1 MVTFILFGNFFI
13 NFYYQTVIESVSLS
27 IYKNNFGEDSFIMK
41 NIKKKA
47 LIVLC
52 VALALCAL
60 LAVTVFADVYD
71 DNVAVNGKI
80 MSGENETNLTWQYT
94 PTDGYKGI
102 LTISGT
108 DTTIP
113 ANWGANNN
121 SSGTNTG
128 IFGSGFQSIY
138 WRVEEVKIEAPITS
152 IGVYGL
158 SWFTICEKITLPA
171 TLERLG
177 SWGVFY
183 RNDKL
188 KTVVIDGTEG
198 TDGVIDLRNITAY
211 DGNATFY
218 GAFKSSAPTIYFAD
232 DFTITGKDSFGYFGT
247 SDCTKITAYC
257 KEGSAAETILNKSVE
272 TMTAANRAQEIEI
285 RYYAEEPDAP
295 DGGIL
300 FDGFQ
305 ARVADYNGLRGI
317 FRFDGAS
324 VDANEAKG
332 YTLKE
337 YGTLIAAEK
346 NVTGALTLE
355 SSETNP
361 KIVKQVVWNGDYVGK
376 LLKDPDGNSADFA
389 VAVVRYPTGEGVDV
403 STSYI
408 KDDVRMA
415 GYSVWEHTN
424 GTTYTC
430 YSYYKDDS
438 AYGTSLYDVLISQYK
453 LGIINAGNTED
464 VAVYDVLKMFA
475 PEGYA
480 DAETTT
486 GTEEAIANFTYS
498 LIPNIENNFYT
509 AIIRANNEAGTV
521 SAPNETLYGGYTV
534 DHIVFD
540 YGVKTISQGV
550 FVKEASAANNWTEI
564 RTVVYNETLEK
575 LNKKAFTCANG
586 SVYVRTVFKAGTEK
600 PTDFLWDLSG
610 IASVDLSGT
619 VQKMQV
625 ASRVCLPTSTNTLTD
640 IPAWAFSN
648 LDKCAGVYVDGENY
662 IENTINFG
670 GASFTKIDKGA
681 LSYFENE
688 SINAIILPL
697 TITDVADNAFA
708 GNKMTITVKTAE
720 KVDALANAISAS
732 GVSVN
737 YTNLDGTVNYLAD

>member
-1 MVTFILFGNFFI
+1 
-13 NFYYQTVIESVSLS
+13 
-27 IYKNNFGEDSFIMK
+27 MK

-60 LAVTVFADVYD
+60 LATAANAAAGHKYT
-71 DNVAVNGKI
+71 AQ
-80 MSGENETNLTWQYT
+80 SGST
-94 PTDGYKGI
+94 
-102 LTISGT
+102 TISGLDWSIT
-108 DTTIP
+108 PSENDTWHISVTLSGETTTLNDGQFTMSKLSGLAT
-113 ANWGANNN
+113 ANAGLWD
-121 SSGTNTG
+121 
-128 IFGSGFQSIY
+128 I
-138 WRVEEVKIEAPITS
+138 EEVNITAPITY
-152 IGVYGL
+152 IGYSTFKGYTNL
-158 SWFTICEKITLPA
+158 KKLTIPTSLDTL
-171 TLERLG
+171 G
-177 SWGVFY
+177 DWGVFE
-183 RNDKL
+183 NANVL
-188 KTVVIDGTEG
+188 STVSVEGMPAGDGI
-198 TDGVIDLRNITAY
+198 IDLRRVKTYI
-211 DGNATFY
+211 GQATFY
-218 GAFKSSAPTIYFAD
+218 NAFKSVTPVIYFAD
-232 DFTITGKDSFGYFGT
+232 DFEIKSSKATYDAFSYLGS
-247 SDCTKITAYC
+247 SDCAKITVYC
-257 KEGSAAETILNKSVE
+257 KEGSTGETILKNTIEKVASDKK
-272 TMTAANRAQEIEI
+272 AQEIEI
-285 RYYAEEPDAP
+285 KYYAEEPDAP

-305 ARVADYNGLRGI
+305 VRVADYNGLRGI

-355 SSETNP
+355 SAETNP

-389 VAVVRYPTGEGVDV
+389 VAIVRYPTGEGVDV

-453 LGIINAGNTED
+453 LGIINAGDTED

-486 GTEEAIANFTYS
+486 GTEEATANFTYS

-540 YGVKTISQGV
+540 YGVKTVSQGV

-625 ASRVCLPTSTNTLTD
+625 ASRVCLPISTNTLTD

-648 LDKCAGVYVDGENY
+648 LEKCAGIYVDGEDY

-688 SINAIILPL
+688 TINEVILPL
-697 TITDVADNAFA
+697 TITDVADNAFV
-708 GNKMTITVKTAE
+708 GNTMTITVKTAE
-720 KVDALANAISAS
+720 KVDALVSAIKAS

-737 YTNLDGTVNYLAD
+737 YTNLDGTVDYLAD